1 MKHITPEPLFN
12 IGPAQITDSVI
23 TTWIVMALL
32 AALGYTASKRLRLY
46 PPKWQVLLETAI
58 EGINSAIE
66 EVLERD
72 PWPFLPIIGTLWIL
86 IAMSN
91 LLGLIP
97 GLMSPTR
104 DLSTTAALA
113 VISFLAVHYYGI
125 KYNGFLKY
133 IKHYMEPIWVLF
145 PFHVLSE
152 VSRTVALM
160 LRLFGNVLSGEMI
173 AGVLLLVAGFLV
185 PVPFALLEVV
195 VAILQ
200 AYIFGMLTLIF
211 IAAGIKAVEAEK
223 KEA

>member
-32 AALGYTASKRLRLY
+32 SVLGYTASKRLLLY

-72 PWPFLPIIGTLWIL
+72 PWPFLPVIGTLWIL

-125 KYNGFLKY
+125 KYNGLLKY